1 MNLLVEAQKE
11 QQVFASKRNRTAQGA
26 SSAPATAMR
35 PRLLLSGGI
44 RGDHLVVLGFTRG
57 LRCAQRLREL
67 GLTEGKM
74 VVVLRD
80 ADPVLVALGD
90 SRIAIERRVG
100 ESIEVELVR

>member
-1 MNLLVEAQKE
+1 
-11 QQVFASKRNRTAQGA
+11 VFARWRNRGGNGVDSARVAAACPCTA
-26 SSAPATAMR
+26 
-35 PRLLLSGGI
+35 LSNGV

-67 GLTEGKM
+67 GLTEGKV

-80 ADPVLVALGD
+80 TDPVLVALGD

-100 ESIEVELVR
+100 DSIEVELVR

>member
-1 MNLLVEAQKE
+1 
-11 QQVFASKRNRTAQGA
+11 VFDRWRKRGSNGA
-26 SSAPATAMR
+26 VRAPAGVKRSQTS
-35 PRLLLSGGI
+35 LSNGV

-67 GLTEGKM
+67 GLTEGKV
-74 VVVLRD
+74 VVVLRA

-100 ESIEVELVR
+100 DSIEVELVR